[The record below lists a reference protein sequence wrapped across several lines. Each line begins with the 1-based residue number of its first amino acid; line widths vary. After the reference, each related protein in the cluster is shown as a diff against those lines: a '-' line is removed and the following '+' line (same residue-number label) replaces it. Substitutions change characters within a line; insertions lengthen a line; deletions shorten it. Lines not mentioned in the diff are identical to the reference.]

1 MIIGAMNNPHREL
14 VSEVNL
20 FGDMSFDYL
29 ELTIEAPMANPERV
43 RAKKK
48 KLQDALA
55 SYNFGLVA
63 HLPWYFNL
71 AHPYPRIQKA
81 IDAEFQEAIS
91 LACDLG
97 AKKITLHPEFLPNL
111 SMTREEMAEKSIA
124 KVISLHEKACA
135 GGSELLL
142 ENFEGRNFAISDF
155 KTLFSKCKMGMTLDV
170 GHASTAGSEGVDAF
184 IAAFKS
190 RIKHIH
196 LHDNLG
202 KNDDHLPLG
211 AGKLGIKKIAG
222 KLKNFYDGTITLEVH
237 SQERIHLKSSRDL
250 LEIWWYGKK
259 KFLDNQKYLFPEE

>member
-14 VSEVNL
+14 LSEVNL

-29 ELTIEAPMANPERV
+29 ELTIEAPMATPEKV
-43 RAKKK
+43 AAKKK
-48 KLQDALA
+48 KLLDALA
-55 SYNFGLVA
+55 SYNFGIIA

-81 IDAEFQEAIS
+81 IDVEFHDAIS
-91 LACDLG
+91 LACEMG

-111 SMTREEMAEKSIA
+111 SITREEMATNSIA
-124 KVISLHEKACA
+124 KVISLYEFAKA

-142 ENFEGRNFAISDF
+142 ENFEGRAFAIADF
-155 KTLFSKCKMGMTLDV
+155 KHLFSKCKIGMTLDV

-184 IAAFKS
+184 ISAFKS
-190 RIKHIH
+190 RIKHVH
-196 LHDNLG
+196 LHDNMG

-211 AGKLGIKKIAG
+211 AGKLGTKKIVG
-222 KLKNFYDGTITLEVH
+222 KLKSFYDGTITLEVH
-237 SQERIHLKSSRDL
+237 SPERIHLKTSRDL

-259 KFLDNQKYLFPEE
+259 KFQDNQKYLFPE